1 VLVRAVALP
10 QARPGETLAIP
21 VSGAYHL
28 PMASQYNL
36 VPRSAVI
43 FTSGGRARV
52 VRRRETLDD
61 LTQLDVWDDLP
72 SVPSNRPTR
81 PEQR

>member
-1 VLVRAVALP
+1 
-10 QARPGETLAIP
+10 
-21 VSGAYHL
+21 
-28 PMASQYNL
+28 MASQYNL

-72 SVPSNRPTR
+72 SAPSTRPTR
-81 PEQR
+81 PDQR